1 MRKWDDVI
9 KDALSMYLHS
19 DQYAYFYGAKGQV
32 LSWDVMNTLWNT
44 YYNSYF
50 KDRYSDKDKADI
62 FSWSYG
68 KVGYDCSGYISK
80 ITGCNADSYSIF
92 SKCTGKSTDLS
103 KGVAGS
109 LLWKP
114 SHIGIDI
121 GYGYFLHMGREM
133 HSVEMGRL
141 SEHTVDWQ
149 KCGQLSSYIDYE
161 GSNNR

>member
-9 KDALSMYLHS
+9 KDALCKYLHR
-19 DQYAYFYGAKGQV
+19 DEYAYFYGAKGQK
-32 LSWDVMNTLWNT
+32 LTWAVMENLWNT

-50 KDRYSDKDKADI
+50 KERYSEKDKADI
-62 FSWSYG
+62 FSFSCG
-68 KVGYDCSGYISK
+68 KIGYDCSGFITA
-80 ITGCNADSYSIF
+80 ITGCSADSYSIF
-92 SKCTGKSTDLS
+92 AKCTGKSTDLS

-121 GYGYFLHMGREM
+121 GYGYYLHMGREKF
-133 HSVEMGRL
+133 SVELGRL
-141 SEHTVDWQ
+141 NEKTVDWQ
-149 KCGQLSSYIDYE
+149 KCGQLTSYIDYE